1 MKLSSVG
8 ILAAVV
14 LIAVVHPLVAQ
25 RGSQTTGC
33 SDVNWPPLQPTDAAY
48 PDAVGLTRALAD
60 NGFVVQCIAP
70 SKMADTFE
78 GQTGAALYRTNRGN
92 FEALFLPTLQSFA
105 GLQIVE
111 RQESGRYLYSF
122 RGHPK
127 PWPANLIDASRP
139 VYFIKSLNRLIVAH
153 EQELAVHLG
162 SILSGR

>member
-1 MKLSSVG
+1 MKLRSVG

-25 RGSQTTGC
+25 RGSQTPGC

-48 PDAVGLTRALAD
+48 PDTVDLTRALAD
-60 NGFVVQCIAP
+60 NGLVVQCIAP
-70 SKMADTFE
+70 SKMAGTFA

-92 FEALFLPTLQSFA
+92 FEALFVSKLQNFD

-111 RQESGRYLYSF
+111 RQECGRYLYSF
-122 RGHPK
+122 GGHPK
-127 PWPANLIDASRP
+127 PWSANLIDASRP

-153 EQELAVHLG
+153 EEELAAHLG
-162 SILSGR
+162 SILTGR